1 MSLLEGG
8 VIMTKYNHEQFIAD
22 ITAIIDELR
31 DTLIKKN
38 YDYGNSVESTIDKRG
53 YGSLAQRIED
63 KLNRFDNLILKEEEG
78 QVDESL
84 EDTLLDLAGYALLG
98 VRKLRKDKTNQQ
110 TNQAE
115 EIKNTNFSTKDFDE
129 EWRKMIE
136 LLDMFLNQK

>member
-1 MSLLEGG
+1 
-8 VIMTKYNHEQFIAD
+8 MTKYNHEQFIAD
-22 ITAIIDELR
+22 ITAITDELR

-115 EIKNTNFSTKDFDE
+115 EIKNTNFSTEDFEE

-136 LLDMFLNQK
+136 LLDEFLNQK

>member
-1 MSLLEGG
+1 MDSLEGG
-8 VIMTKYNHEQFIAD
+8 DIMTKYNHEQFIAD
-22 ITAIIDELR
+22 ITTIIDELR

-115 EIKNTNFSTKDFDE
+115 EIKNTNFLAEDFDE

-136 LLDMFLNQK
+136 LLGVFLNQK

>member
-1 MSLLEGG
+1 
-8 VIMTKYNHEQFIAD
+8 MTEYNHEQFIAD
-22 ITAIIDELR
+22 ITAITDELR
-31 DTLIKKN
+31 ETLIKKN

-115 EIKNTNFSTKDFDE
+115 EIKNTNFSTEDFDE

>member
-1 MSLLEGG
+1 
-8 VIMTKYNHEQFIAD
+8 MTKYNHEQFIAD

-136 LLDMFLNQK
+136 LLDMFLNQ